1 MATGALPGEWLRLKF
16 PALAGAASRA
26 CETIRPPKLGEVSR
40 ASALVR
46 KPTVEV
52 GPGHGA
58 VMRPSAFH
66 ENIIGTLALVSTGSY
81 ALATKGGVAGTNGR
95 SLVLSS
101 R

>member
-26 CETIRPPKLGEVSR
+26 CETIRPTKLGEVSR
-40 ASALVR
+40 ARALVR

-58 VMRPSAFH
+58 VMFPPAFH
-66 ENIIGTLALVSTGSY
+66 KNIIGTLPPVSTESY
-81 ALATKGGVAGTNGR
+81 ALAATGGVTGTNGR
-95 SLVLSS
+95 SLL
-101 R
+101 